1 VASQGA
7 EIVARDVIVI
17 GAGGGGPVVAKEL
30 AERGLDVLVLEAGAR
45 YKRSSREWS
54 HLEWDA
60 NDPVSG
66 YLRWGPSDRT
76 KPPWNRDLPQSSFL
90 WQSAGVGGTT
100 LHYFG
105 NSPRAMPGV
114 FRGYRGRDRDAYD
127 RAHEFPFSYRSF
139 IPYYEWVEH
148 TLPVQTAAMGT
159 KEEVFL
165 RAAARS
171 GLPVQTRK
179 DISRDSH
186 RPQENAILQPHGTAG
201 RTSDPRELRF
211 PKARG
216 CTFCGFCLQGCYDP
230 PSSPRNLRAK
240 RSTDNSYV
248 PMMLTAD
255 LWRRGGKAATLIAD
269 AFVTR
274 IHTAQER
281 GRTVARA
288 VTWRD
293 TRSGAMHTEEARV
306 VVMAGGCTENPRLW
320 LNSGLPNPN
329 DWVGRGYTDHY
340 LDWVIGTLPRY
351 TGSSKGPNS
360 AARADFPGHG
370 AMENAGL
377 PPGFQAFSGTY
388 SDSGI
393 AGFYDNGA
401 PAAGVGLR
409 GAHTMGRQVGQEL
422 LRMLEDVDRVLNVLV
437 LTDDDVQFENRA
449 TLSSNLPP
457 DEHGPVPRV
466 EMRHRRRT
474 ARTVRNREYVA
485 AKAAALLRAAGA
497 TRIYRMNFPPL
508 MLHVQSSMRMGA
520 NPADS
525 VLDPNAEARFVR
537 RLFIADNSALANSLG
552 GPNPTLTSQALAT
565 RTAEKIFTRY
575 FGGDPWV
582 TREAPVSSIDDR
594 VTAAVFR
601 RDIADAPRTAQPRPR
616 LRRPRTGP
624 RFTG

>member
-1 VASQGA
+1 M
-7 EIVARDVIVI
+7 ARDVIVI
-17 GAGGGGPVVAKEL
+17 GAGGGGAVVAKEL
-30 AERGLDVLVLEAGAR
+30 AERGLDVLVLEAGPRFA
-45 YKRSSREWS
+45 RSSREWS

-60 NDPVSG
+60 NDPISG
-66 YLRWGPSDRT
+66 YLRVGPSDRT
-76 KPPWNRDLPQSSFL
+76 KPPWTRDLPQSSFL
-90 WQSAGVGGTT
+90 WQAAGVGGTT
-100 LHYFG
+100 LHYFA

-114 FRGYRGRDRDAYD
+114 FRGYSGRDRDAYD
-127 RAHEFPFSYRSF
+127 RAHEFPFSYRSL

-148 TLPVQTAAMGT
+148 TLPVETAAMGT
-159 KEEVFL
+159 KEQVFL
-165 RAAARS
+165 EAAARS
-171 GLPVQTRK
+171 GLPVLARK
-179 DISRDSH
+179 DITKNSH

-201 RTSDPRELRF
+201 RTSDARKLRY
-211 PKARG
+211 PKAQG
-216 CTFCGFCLQGCYDP
+216 CTFCGFCLEGCYDP
-230 PSSPRNLRAK
+230 PQSPRNLRAK

-248 PMMLTAD
+248 PMALTAD
-255 LWRRGGKAATLIAD
+255 LWRRGAKAATLIAD
-269 AFVTR
+269 AFVTK
-274 IHTAQER
+274 IGTATEGSQ
-281 GRTVARA
+281 TVART
-288 VTWRD
+288 VSWRD
-293 TRSGAMHTEEARV
+293 TTSGDTHTEEARV

-370 AMENAGL
+370 AMENVGL
-377 PPGFQAFSGTY
+377 PPGFQAFSATY

-401 PAAGVGLR
+401 RAAGVDER
-409 GAHTMGRQVGQEL
+409 GANSMGRQVGSEL
-422 LRMLEDVDRVLNVLV
+422 LRMMEDVDRVLNVLV
-437 LTDDDVQFENRA
+437 LTDDDVQPENRA
-449 TLSSNLPP
+449 WLSNNLPP

-466 EMRHRRRT
+466 EMKHRART

-485 AKAAALLRAAGA
+485 RQAVDLLKAAGA
-497 TRIYRMNFPPL
+497 TKIYRMNFPPL
-508 MLHVQSSMRMGA
+508 MLHVQSSMRMGSDPS
-520 NPADS
+520 NS
-525 VLDPNAEARFVR
+525 VLDESAEARFVK
-537 RLFIADNSALANSLG
+537 RLFIADNSALANALG

-582 TREAPVSSIDDR
+582 ASESPLSSIDDS

-601 RDIADAPRTAQPRPR
+601 RQIADAPRSARPRPKH
-616 LRRPRTGP
+616 RRRRHRRSP

>member
-1 VASQGA
+1 
-7 EIVARDVIVI
+7 VARDVIVI

-30 AERGLDVLVLEAGAR
+30 AERGLDVLVLEAGPRFA
-45 YKRSSREWS
+45 RSSRQWT

-60 NDPVSG
+60 NDPISG
-66 YLRWGPSDRT
+66 YFRVGPPDRS
-76 KPPWNRDLPQSSFL
+76 KPPWPRDLPQNSFL
-90 WQSAGVGGTT
+90 WQVAGVGGTT

-114 FRGYRGRDRDAYD
+114 FRGYRGADRNAYD
-127 RAHEFPFSYRSF
+127 RAHEFPFSYRSL

-159 KEEVFL
+159 KEQVFL
-165 RAAARS
+165 EGAARS
-171 GLPVQTRK
+171 GLPVLTRK
-179 DISRDSH
+179 DITRASH

-201 RTSDPRELRF
+201 RTSDARKLRF
-211 PKARG
+211 PRAQG

-230 PSSPRNLRAK
+230 PASPRNLRAK

-255 LWRRGGKAATLIAD
+255 LYRRGARAAELIAG
-269 AFVTR
+269 AYVVR
-274 IHTAQER
+274 IGTASER
-281 GRTVARA
+281 GHTVART

-293 TRSGAMHTEEARV
+293 TASGEMHTEEARV

-320 LNSGLPNPN
+320 LNSNLPNPN

-340 LDWVIGTLPRY
+340 LDWVIGTFSRY

-360 AARADFPGHG
+360 ASRCDFPGFG
-370 AMENAGL
+370 AMENVGL
-377 PPGFQAFSGTY
+377 PPGFQAFSGTF

-393 AGFYDNGA
+393 AGHYDNGA
-401 PAAGVGLR
+401 RGAGVGER
-409 GAHTMGRQVGQEL
+409 GADSMGRQVGNEL
-422 LRMLEDVDRVLNVLV
+422 LRMMQDVDRVMNVLI
-437 LTDDDVQFENRA
+437 LTDDDVQPENRA
-449 TLSSNLPP
+449 RLSDNVPP

-466 EMRHRRRT
+466 EMNHRARS
-474 ARTVRNREYVA
+474 ARTVRNREYLA
-485 AKAAALLRAAGA
+485 ARAVNVLRAAGA

-508 MLHVQSSMRMGA
+508 MLHVQSSMRMGS
-520 NPADS
+520 NPANS
-525 VLDPNAEARFVR
+525 VLDSNAEARFVR

-552 GPNPTLTSQALAT
+552 GPNPTLTAQALAT

-582 TREAPVSSIDDR
+582 EREAPISSIDDR

-601 RDIADAPRTAQPRPR
+601 RGIADAPRNSQPRTRRRRRRRRRPPQRGPR
-616 LRRPRTGP
+616 LNG
-624 RFTG
+624 